1 MPAVDCERYVTPSM
15 VREIFQDYIIDNSN
29 KGWGITVCGKI
40 LTVNGK
46 MLFNSREQAV
56 RAFYNSYHWRA
67 MRCMHLAAHPNSDR
81 WSWWN
86 DESRTIYWKSFKKVL
101 ERDYGLK
108 FIKL

>member
-1 MPAVDCERYVTPSM
+1 MPATDCERFVTPSM
-15 VREIFQDYIIDNSN
+15 VREMFQDYIIDNGN

-46 MLFNSREQAV
+46 MFFDSREQAV
-56 RAFYNSYHWRA
+56 KAFYNSYHWS
-67 MRCMHLAAHPNSDR
+67 NR
-81 WSWWN
+81 WSWWS
-86 DESRTIYWKSFKKVL
+86 DENRTTYWKAFKKVL